1 MDFGR
6 SGFDQHTKY
15 PNPYGCACA
24 HGETNTFPMS
34 RSTRPRCET
43 IRTSRVLRHPL
54 VHITRCV
61 LMYILDVR
69 TMTHQTYTP
78 ETPSF
83 GPLNAQRSNTPFRQD
98 VKKLSALF
106 RDDSYEVTR
115 LFWFRNISSPWKG
128 SRNYERFVQSRMRP
142 KHDVLVLVR
151 CVLAPVGGQS
161 AIIAK
166 TTHTS

>member
-1 MDFGR
+1 MGALAPMEKRTLSRCRDRPALAVKPF
-6 SGFDQHTKY
+6 
-15 PNPYGCACA
+15 A
-24 HGETNTFPMS
+24 HRMLQCGEASFSCTH
-34 RSTRPRCET
+34 T
-43 IRTSRVLRHPL
+43 IRVF
-54 VHITRCV
+54 V
-61 LMYILDVR
+61 YILDVR
-69 TMTHQTYTP
+69 TMTHQTYVSRARKFIRTR
-78 ETPSF
+78 T
-83 GPLNAQRSNTPFRQD
+83 QRAKRNPMTRCQKPG
-98 VKKLSALF
+98 APF

-128 SRNYERFVQSRMRP
+128 SRNYEGFVQSRMRP